1 MITSI
6 VMIKCETGQVKPVAE
21 KLVDLEGVAEVYS
34 VTGEWDILAVVR
46 VKEFDSLATVVSE
59 GVASTPGIT
68 KTVTTMAFRC
78 YSKHDMEKVWAEY
91 AGE

>member
-6 VMIKCETGQVKPVAE
+6 VMIKCETGQVKSVAE
-21 KLVDLEGVAEVYS
+21 TLVDLEGVAEVYS
-34 VTGEWDILAVVR
+34 VTGEWDIFAVIR

-59 GVASTPGIT
+59 RVASTPGIT

-78 YSKHDMEKVWAEY
+78 YSKHDMEKVWAQY
-91 AGE
+91 IGD

>member
-6 VMIKCETGQVKPVAE
+6 VMIKCETGRVKSVAE

-34 VTGEWDILAVVR
+34 VTGEWDIFAMIR

-59 GVASTPGIT
+59 QIASTPGIT
-68 KTVTTMAFRC
+68 DTITTMAFRC
-78 YSKHDMEKVWAEY
+78 YSKHNMEKVWAQY
-91 AGE
+91 IGE